1 MPRSLR
7 KSANGIGDAP
17 RVSRMAAL
25 AALCLCVALPNPAL
39 AQRPADPG
47 ASGAKQAP
55 RPASKSEPRAERPG
69 VPTEFQLGAGDTIR
83 VDVWKEP
90 DVSAQQVVIR
100 PDCRITLPLIKDV
113 EICGMTAAQVQ
124 AALTE
129 KLAKFISAPDVTVVV
144 LNIQSRKIYFVG
156 NVRKP
161 GPMPLLQ
168 PMTLA
173 QALSE
178 QGGPSEM
185 SSMKNVIL
193 QREENGKSVQYKFNY
208 KNYLKGEKGI
218 GEMVLQ
224 PGDIINVK

>member
-1 MPRSLR
+1 MTQSLR
-7 KSANGIGDAP
+7 KPAFGTGEAS
-17 RVSRMAAL
+17 RVWRLAAL
-25 AALCLCVALPNPAL
+25 AGLSLCMAWPGPAE
-39 AQRPADPG
+39 AQRPVDPG

-55 RPASKSEPRAERPG
+55 RPASKSTPQAERQALLS
-69 VPTEFQLGAGDTIR
+69 EFRLGAGDTIR

-90 DVSAQQVVIR
+90 DVSAAQVVIR

-113 EICGMTAAQVQ
+113 EVCGLTAAQVQ
-124 AALTE
+124 ATLTE
-129 KLAKFISAPDVTVVV
+129 KLAKFISAPDVTIVV
-144 LNIQSRKIYFVG
+144 LGIQSRKIYFVG
-156 NVRKP
+156 NVRRP

-173 QALSE
+173 EALAE

-185 SSMKNVIL
+185 TSMKNVIL
-193 QREENGKSVQYKFNY
+193 QREENGKSAQYKFNY
-208 KNYLKGEKGI
+208 KNYLKGEKGV

>member
-1 MPRSLR
+1 MSQSLH
-7 KSANGIGDAP
+7 KSATGIGEAS
-17 RVSRMAAL
+17 RTWRMAAL
-25 AALCLCVALPNPAL
+25 AALCLLLVAWPGS
-39 AQRPADPG
+39 AQRPVDPG
-47 ASGAKQAP
+47 AAGAKQQP
-55 RPASKSEPRAERPG
+55 RPESKSDQPGDQPKVHAEFR
-69 VPTEFQLGAGDTIR
+69 LGAGDTIR

-90 DVSAQQVVIR
+90 DVSAAQVAIR

-113 EICGMTAAQVQ
+113 EVCGMTAAQVQ
-124 AALTE
+124 TILTE

-144 LNIQSRKIYFVG
+144 LGIQSRKIYFVG
-156 NVRKP
+156 NVRRP

-173 QALSE
+173 QAMAE
-178 QGGPSEM
+178 QGGPSEL

-193 QREENGKSVQYKFNY
+193 QRDENGKPVQYKFNY

-218 GEMVLQ
+218 GEMVLL

>member
-1 MPRSLR
+1 MLQFRNTAL
-7 KSANGIGDAP
+7 GI
-17 RVSRMAAL
+17 
-25 AALCLCVALPNPAL
+25 ALCLSCACLSPAR

-47 ASGAKQAP
+47 AKSKQAP
-55 RPASKSEPRAERPG
+55 RPESKPAISDRQAERQAMLN
-69 VPTEFQLGAGDTIR
+69 EFRLGAGDTIR

-90 DVSAQQVVIR
+90 DVSAAQAVIR

-113 EICGMTAAQVQ
+113 EVCGMTAAQVQ

-144 LNIQSRKIYFVG
+144 LGIQSRKVYFVG
-156 NVRKP
+156 NVRRP

-168 PMTLA
+168 PLTLA

-178 QGGPSEM
+178 QGGPSEV

>member
-1 MPRSLR
+1 MPRSLH
-7 KSANGIGDAP
+7 KSATGIGEAP
-17 RVSRMAAL
+17 RMWRVAAL
-25 AALCLCVALPNPAL
+25 AALSMCIAGAAW
-39 AQRPADPG
+39 AQRPVDPG
-47 ASGAKQAP
+47 AGGSAKQAP
-55 RPASKSEPRAERPG
+55 RSESKSEQPVRPG
-69 VPTEFQLGAGDTIR
+69 VPAEFRLGAGDTIR

-90 DVSAQQVVIR
+90 DVSAAQVAIR

-113 EICGMTAAQVQ
+113 EVCGMTAAQVQ
-124 AALTE
+124 ATLTE

-144 LNIQSRKIYFVG
+144 LSIQSRKIYFVG
-156 NVRKP
+156 NVRRP

-208 KNYLKGEKGI
+208 RNYLKGEKGI
-218 GEMVLQ
+218 GDMVLL